1 LPPRVVNRSFL
12 SSLFILNNQMNE
24 AVDNMTT
31 EVSQAVDDAQAY
43 LKTTSKQVDSAFVDN
58 FGTLNGLLNKAVD
71 DSSK

>member
-1 LPPRVVNRSFL
+1 
-12 SSLFILNNQMNE
+12 MNE